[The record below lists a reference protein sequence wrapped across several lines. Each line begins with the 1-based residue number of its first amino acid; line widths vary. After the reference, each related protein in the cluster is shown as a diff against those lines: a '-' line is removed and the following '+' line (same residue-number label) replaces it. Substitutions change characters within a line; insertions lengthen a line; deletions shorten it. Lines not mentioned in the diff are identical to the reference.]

1 MLIIIFLIIAL
12 CIILS
17 LPLYIIINLICW
29 IFNIPFYLSMLKA
42 IALSLILVVI
52 STAIS
57 DKLSKEGK

>member
-29 IFNIPFYLSMLKA
+29 IFGIPFYLSMLKA

-52 STAIS
+52 STIIS
-57 DKLSKEGK
+57 NILNKEDK

>member
-42 IALSLILVVI
+42 IALSFILAI
-52 STAIS
+52 IGTAIS